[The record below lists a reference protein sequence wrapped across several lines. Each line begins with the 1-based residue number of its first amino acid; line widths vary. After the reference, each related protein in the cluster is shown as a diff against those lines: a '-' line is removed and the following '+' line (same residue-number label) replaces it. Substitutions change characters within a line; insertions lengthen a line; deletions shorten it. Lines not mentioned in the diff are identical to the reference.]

1 MAIERWE
8 QVAPGAAPVS
18 GGTFARDLVS
28 PPNLVTLSRIALFG
42 VSVALFFAGHIVV
55 GVIVGAIGGA
65 TDYVD
70 GWLARK
76 TGRVTRLGEILDQFS
91 DVLLELGYLL
101 LAAFAQLGVPPWVP
115 ALYMLREVW
124 VGGLRRWV
132 AGAGANIPSTLVGKL
147 KSAFVGWP
155 CVPIFLAPVAAE
167 AGAPRL
173 ALVLRRIGQGA
184 IAIGLVF
191 IVLSAVAYTR
201 RFIEVYNR
209 IAAGRATRDGA

>member
-1 MAIERWE
+1 MTIERWE
-8 QVAPGAAPVS
+8 QVAQGVAGPRS
-18 GGTFARDLVS
+18 TFARDLVS
-28 PPNLVTLSRIALFG
+28 PPNLLTLSRIVLFG

-55 GVIVGAIGGA
+55 GVIVGSLGGA
-65 TDYVD
+65 TDYID

-101 LAAFAQLGVPPWVP
+101 LAAFAQLGVPAWVP
-115 ALYMLREVW
+115 AVYMLREVW

-147 KSAFVGWP
+147 KSAFMGWP
-155 CVPIFLAPVAAE
+155 CVLIFLAAAAAS
-167 AGAPRL
+167 AGQPQL

-184 IAIGLVF
+184 LAVGLVF
-191 IVLSAVAYTR
+191 IVLSAVSYTR
-201 RFIEVYNR
+201 RFIEVYDSM
-209 IAAGRATRDGA
+209 AAGRPQRHG